1 MWEKYEIIPIEFFV
15 QNLIPL
21 MINLCEQEMIKNYLF
36 LILKS
41 TKIGARHNDSI
52 KQSEE
57 CQTTKEK
64 FNGGFPSILNLIP
77 TRYYQIN

>member
-15 QNLIPL
+15 QNLITL

-41 TKIGARHNDSI
+41 TKIGARHND
-52 KQSEE
+52 
-57 CQTTKEK
+57 
-64 FNGGFPSILNLIP
+64 
-77 TRYYQIN
+77 